1 MDPRI
6 LPAPLRGRLLR
17 DAVDAKTIFLHVNVL
32 CNNTVHA
39 LAIDGC
45 DIKCDKRALMGN
57 Y

>member
-1 MDPRI
+1 MDPH
-6 LPAPLRGRLLR
+6 PALLRGDCYR

-39 LAIDGC
+39 LAVDGR
-45 DIKCDKRALMGN
+45 DIKCDKRALMEN